1 MSKLANKIVLV
12 SGASKGIG
20 AAIARQLAAD
30 GATVIVN
37 YSSSVAGADATV
49 AAIKAAGGNAVAMQG
64 DFSREADIVRVFGA
78 VQQQYGKLDVLV
90 NNAGVYQ
97 FGPLEEL
104 TEAHFRVHFD
114 LNVMGLLMACRE
126 AVKLMGDAGGSII
139 NIGSVVGRMSTPN
152 AVVYSATK
160 GAVDSL
166 TVSLSKELGARKIRV
181 NALNPGMISTEG
193 TTSIGITEGEFGDYM
208 VAHTPLGRIGTGAD
222 VAPVASFLASDDS
235 AWVTGQYIMVGGGV
249 TF

>member
-1 MSKLANKIVLV
+1 MKQLANKIALV
-12 SGASKGIG
+12 TGASKGIG
-20 AAIARQLAAD
+20 AAIAIQLAAD

-37 YSSSVAGADATV
+37 YASSASGADATV
-49 AAIKAAGGNAVAMQG
+49 AEILRAGGNAIALQG
-64 DFSREADIVRVFGA
+64 DFSKEADILRVFGA
-78 VQQQYGKLDVLV
+78 IEQQYGKLDVLV

-104 TEAHFRVHFD
+104 TEAQFHVHFN

-126 AVKLMGDAGGSII
+126 AVKLMDKAGGSII

-152 AVVYSATK
+152 AVIYSATK

-166 TVSLSKELGARKIRV
+166 TVSLSKELGARNIRV
-181 NALNPGMISTEG
+181 NALNPGMIATEG

-208 VAHTPLGRIGTGAD
+208 VAHTPLGRIGRGSD
-222 VAPVASFLASDDS
+222 VAPVASFLASDGA
-235 AWVTGQYIMVGGGV
+235 AWVTGQYIMVSGGV